1 MVIASVRRPN
11 NESISFPAEDDMRN
25 PNWWDAI
32 DAAVTVCDRDGV
44 ILEMNERSKAT
55 FASDGGGALVGKNLF
70 DCHGPASAALIR
82 ALIEEGRTNAYTIEK
97 GGVRKLIYQTPWYDE
112 GAVAG
117 LVELSIVLP
126 ERMPHHVREG

>member
-1 MVIASVRRPN
+1 MKNTSWADS
-11 NESISFPAEDDMRN
+11 
-25 PNWWDAI
+25 I

-55 FASDGGGALVGKNLF
+55 FASDGGGDLVGRSLF
-70 DCHGPASAALIR
+70 DCHGPASAALVR
-82 ALIEEGRTNAYTIEK
+82 ALIAEGRTNAYTIEK
-97 GGVRKLIYQTPWYDE
+97 GGVRKLIYQTPWYAG

-126 ERMPHHVREG
+126 ENMPHHVRKG